1 MPAGHPRR
9 GNAPCVP
16 SRGGTPAA
24 FTLLEVLVAMA
35 LLSVTLLTLYQ
46 AYSSNLYLVQANRST
61 WKAMIYVNNELMAW
75 ERRPKLNV
83 SVAQG
88 EFASDEPMAGYSW
101 LREIKDEEPIPGVTV
116 RKVELVLT
124 WQDGT
129 AQRSYRSH
137 IYVAAN

>member
-1 MPAGHPRR
+1 
-9 GNAPCVP
+9 
-16 SRGGTPAA
+16 
-24 FTLLEVLVAMA
+24 MA
-35 LLSVTLLTLYQ
+35 VLSVTLMTLYQ
-46 AYSSNLYLVQANRST
+46 AYSSNLYLVQTNRST

-75 ERRPKLNV
+75 ERRPKVQV

-88 EFASDEPMAGYSW
+88 EFASDDPMAGYSW

-124 WQDGT
+124 WLDGT